1 MELQLGLKLLLKL
14 IHKVNKV
21 DLHLGSTVGS
31 FNNCI
36 LLYIYIYIYI
46 YIYREVHLIKYR
58 EIVG

>member
-36 LLYIYIYIYI
+36 LYIYI